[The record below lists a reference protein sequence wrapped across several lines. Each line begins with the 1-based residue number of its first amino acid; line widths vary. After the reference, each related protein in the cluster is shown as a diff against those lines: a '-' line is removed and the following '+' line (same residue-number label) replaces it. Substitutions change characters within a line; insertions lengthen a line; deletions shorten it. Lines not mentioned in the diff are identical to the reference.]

1 MIFLVNAVNRP
12 MLWAC
17 LYLYGVVGFLNGVS
31 SNATVNMLEKKYN
44 RFMMSTCHGMYS
56 LGGAVSA
63 LLASIFFSV
72 GIASGWQIGIV
83 VLVISIVMLANKKQL
98 LSHTD
103 IIHTKSGVKLPSLSI
118 LGISFICMIVFMA
131 EGCVADWSALYF
143 KEVLKVSKNYIS
155 FGYAGFS
162 IAMTLGRLN
171 GDGLIAKI
179 GGKKIVIGGSL
190 LAAVGFLLVSFA
202 PGMLTA
208 IVGYTLV
215 GFGCSCIVPVLF
227 SASANIPGVSTVEG
241 FAMVTTGGL
250 VGFLAGP
257 SLIGLISEQSN
268 LSKGFLLLSL
278 LAVSAAVAGLLN
290 KFLSNNK
297 AGMPIVPA

>member
-1 MIFLVNAVNRP
+1 

-171 GDGLIAKI
+171 G
-179 GGKKIVIGGSL
+179 
-190 LAAVGFLLVSFA
+190 
-202 PGMLTA
+202 
-208 IVGYTLV
+208 
-215 GFGCSCIVPVLF
+215 
-227 SASANIPGVSTVEG
+227 
-241 FAMVTTGGL
+241 
-250 VGFLAGP
+250 
-257 SLIGLISEQSN
+257 
-268 LSKGFLLLSL
+268 
-278 LAVSAAVAGLLN
+278 
-290 KFLSNNK
+290 
-297 AGMPIVPA
+297 